1 MSVKPTALSPAE
13 ALAKRRALQEKYS
26 IFFSALGA
34 LAFSVVSLL
43 HWFSPLIA
51 SVVLAG
57 LLVYSAILAS
67 SKPMRA
73 ALVFAACLMPLFLW
87 RHRWMVDVTFPG
99 MIGVALVVAGHYGLF
114 VYLAARLRARVSNP
128 WAFALAAATLL
139 AGVEFFRGRLFMSGY
154 PWYLVGERSIDN
166 PLATTFAPL
175 VGMYGVNLIVC
186 LLGAGLPL
194 TAECSHALR
203 QRVPPENERDGWI
216 LRIPVLL
223 YPVGLIFLSQLSVG
237 SGSPPLN
244 NTSGVPVA
252 VVQTNVP
259 QSNKQF
265 ATPDERIQQFID
277 AAQMTRAA
285 NDASQRAFGEP
296 PAFIAWPET
305 MFPGTA
311 LNDEAVDVLRAS
323 GVGSFAMTGDMRDA
337 LLALQ
342 SSMGT
347 PVLIGAVAMENAR
360 VVPAEDEGYVRL
372 TQDGLYNSVFLVEDG
387 AVAAERYDKIHLTPF
402 GEVMPLI
409 SRSDWLEK
417 QLLAFGA
424 PGMSFDLDAGTE
436 FFRFDINGVRVATPI
451 CFEATI
457 HHICRQLVFEGGE
470 RKADIL
476 VNLTNDGWFGET
488 DSARRDHLVLARW
501 RAAELATP
509 VVRAANTG
517 ASCFID
523 AKGRVTLAQDE
534 GGVELLGELDTWLQ
548 GPPRV
553 AAIRLARVV
562 PGEGITLYGRTG
574 DVVGW
579 AVFLLGCGLTVLA
592 LFPTKNRANPAPA
605 PNAVEPI
612 PD

>member
-1 MSVKPTALSPAE
+1 
-13 ALAKRRALQEKYS
+13 
-26 IFFSALGA
+26 
-34 LAFSVVSLL
+34 
-43 HWFSPLIA
+43 
-51 SVVLAG
+51 
-57 LLVYSAILAS
+57 
-67 SKPMRA
+67 
-73 ALVFAACLMPLFLW
+73 
-87 RHRWMVDVTFPG
+87 
-99 MIGVALVVAGHYGLF
+99 MIGVAMVVAGHYGLF
-114 VYLAARLRARVSNP
+114 VYLAARLRGRLTNP
-128 WAFALAAATLL
+128 WAFSLAAAVLL

-154 PWYLVGERSIDN
+154 PWYLVGEGAIDN
-166 PLATTFAPL
+166 RFAVALAP
-175 VGMYGVNLIVC
+175 VIGMYGVNVVVC
-186 LLGAGLPL
+186 LLGA
-194 TAECSHALR
+194 
-203 QRVPPENERDGWI
+203 VW
-216 LRIPVLL
+216 
-223 YPVGLIFLSQLSVG
+223 LSVFIALFRLLKRRTQARRTIGWVEGLLLISIMLNPFASSYIG
-237 SGSPPLN
+237 SMSAMSTGEY

-259 QSNKQF
+259 QSNKQS

-285 NDASQRAFGEP
+285 NDASQRNFGEP

-323 GVGSFAMTGDMRDA
+323 SVESFMMTGDMRDA

-347 PVLIGAVAMENAR
+347 PLLVGAIAMANAR
-360 VVPAEDEGYVRL
+360 VAPAEQEGYVRL
-372 TQDGLYNSVFLVEDG
+372 AHDAIYNSVFLIEGG
-387 AVAAERYDKIHLTPF
+387 AVAEARYDKIHLTPF

-417 QLLAFGA
+417 QLLALGA
-424 PGMSFDLDAGTE
+424 PGMSFDLESGAE
-436 FFRFDINGVRVATPI
+436 FFRFDIEGVRVATPI

-457 HHICRQLVFEGGE
+457 PHICRQLVFEGGE

-488 DSARRDHLVLARW
+488 DSARRDHLILARW

-523 AKGRVTLAQDE
+523 AKGRVTLARDE
-534 GGVELLGELDTWLQ
+534 GGTMLAGELDGRLQ
-548 GPPRV
+548 GPARV
-553 AAIRLARVV
+553 AAIRMARVI
-562 PGEGITLYGRTG
+562 PGEGVTLYGRTG

-579 AVFLLGCGLTVLA
+579 TVFILACGLTVLA
-592 LFPTKNRANPAPA
+592 LLPTKNRANPAPS
-605 PNAVEPI
+605 PNAVEPV
-612 PD
+612 PE